1 MTRGDVKLTASDGF
15 KLGGY
20 RADPAGAPKA
30 AIVVIQEIFGVNH
43 HIRSVCDRL
52 AAAGYVAIAPSIFDR
67 IEPNFQCGYS
77 PDEVANARKFVGNPD
92 WAAMLLD
99 TQAAIDAVKAVGPVG
114 IVGFCL
120 GGSIA
125 YVAATKLSGLSAAVG
140 YYGGAVVRF
149 ADDKP
154 KAAIVVIQ
162 EIFGVNH
169 HIRSVCDRLAAEGYV
184 AIAPAIFDRIQPDFQ
199 CGYSPDEIAN
209 ARKFIANPDWTA
221 MLRDTQ
227 AAIDAVKD
235 VGAVGIIGFCLGG
248 SIAYAAATK
257 LTGLSAA
264 VGYYGGAVVRFADDK
279 PQVPTQLH
287 FGEKDAG
294 IPLTDVETIKS
305 KRPEV
310 EVHIYPGAQH
320 GFHCD
325 ERASYDK
332 ASSDIAWPRS
342 LEFFAKHLK

>member
-1 MTRGDVKLTASDGF
+1 VGQDITLTASDGF

-20 RADPAGAPKA
+20 RADPAGAPKG

-52 AAAGYVAIAPSIFDR
+52 AKEGYVAVAPSIFDR
-67 IEPNFQCGYS
+67 SEPNFQS
-77 PDEVANARKFVGNPD
+77 
-92 WAAMLLD
+92 
-99 TQAAIDAVKAVGPVG
+99 
-114 IVGFCL
+114 
-120 GGSIA
+120 
-125 YVAATKLSGLSAAVG
+125 
-140 YYGGAVVRF
+140 
-149 ADDKP
+149 
-154 KAAIVVIQ
+154 
-162 EIFGVNH
+162 
-169 HIRSVCDRLAAEGYV
+169 
-184 AIAPAIFDRIQPDFQ
+184 
-199 CGYSPDEIAN
+199 GYSPDEIAI
-209 ARKFIANPDWTA
+209 ARKFVADPDWAA

-248 SIAYAAATK
+248 SVAYVAATK
-257 LTGLSAA
+257 LTGLKAA

-279 PQVPTQLH
+279 PKVPTQLH
-287 FGEKDAG
+287 FGEKDSG
-294 IPLTDVETIKS
+294 IPLADVETIKA

-332 ASSDIAWPRS
+332 TSADIAWPRS
-342 LEFFAKHLK
+342 LAFFAKHLK